1 MFALLSVLFHFIHL
15 PLLASIF
22 GHCALG
28 ATLGKMLLP
37 DRQHWRYWLLAAA
50 CAFLPDADVIGFKFH
65 VPYASLWGHRGLT
78 HSILAA
84 VVVASVLAG
93 LMRMRRPSGAP
104 ATGRLWLLLFLATAS
119 HGVLDALTTGGEGV
133 AFFSPFEQQRYFFPW
148 RPLQVSPIGIKKFVG
163 EWAARVLKS
172 ELLWV
177 GIPCLLA
184 LALRRLSTIR
194 PQPKAT

>member
-1 MFALLSVLFHFIHL
+1 M
-15 PLLASIF
+15 ASIF

-28 ATLGKMLLP
+28 ATLGKLLLP
-37 DRQHWRYWLLAAA
+37 DRRHWRYWLLAAA

-84 VVVASVLAG
+84 AAAASALAG
-93 LMRMRRPSGAP
+93 LAQARRTPGTP
-104 ATGRLWLLLFLATAS
+104 PLGRLWLLLFLATAS

-148 RPLQVSPIGIKKFVG
+148 RPLQVSPLGVKKFVG

-177 GIPCLLA
+177 GLPCLLV
-184 LALRRLSTIR
+184 LAVRRVLVPQER
-194 PQPKAT
+194 PAAG

>member
-1 MFALLSVLFHFIHL
+1 M
-15 PLLASIF
+15 ASIF

-28 ATLGKMLLP
+28 ATLGKLLLP
-37 DRQHWRYWLLAAA
+37 ERRHWRYWLLAAA

-84 VVVASVLAG
+84 AVVASALAG
-93 LMRMRRPSGAP
+93 LAHVRRTPGTPP
-104 ATGRLWLLLFLATAS
+104 AGRLWLLLFLATVS

-148 RPLQVSPIGIKKFVG
+148 RPLQVSPIGVKKFVG
-163 EWAARVLKS
+163 EWAARVLKC

-177 GIPCLLA
+177 GLPCLLV
-184 LALRRLSTIR
+184 LALRRVLAPRQR
-194 PQPKAT
+194 PAAA